1 MLTKKDSI
9 TWEGWGALLK
19 DGRLILEKDEKTAQW
34 FADHADGRKFKVV
47 AKLERAAVDGTRGE
61 GR

>member
-1 MLTKKDSI
+1 MNKKQEPL

-34 FADHADGRKFKVV
+34 FADHADGKKFKVV
-47 AKLERAAVDGTRGE
+47 AKLEPVSADGTRDA
-61 GR
+61 

>member
-1 MLTKKDSI
+1 MLTEQEPI

-34 FADHADGRKFKVV
+34 FADHADGQKFKVV
-47 AKLERAAVDGTRGE
+47 AKLERVKP
-61 GR
+61 